1 MEVFIVAGNPK
12 AKEFLMP
19 LLQQM
24 GDISKITFASSGSE
38 ARRMMIDND
47 FDLVLIHA
55 PLRDEFGAELAGHI
69 SETTASGILLMV
81 KNELADSVSV
91 LLKRLGAKY
100 VVVRARSEIECDL
113 LRKVGADEIVYAD
126 GNATDKLA
134 VRMGGNNIFDYIEL
148 TGGYAIF
155 EVPVLKAWEGKT
167 IAELE
172 VRKRYKINIV
182 AIKNDDMLDPTPMPD
197 YRFKADDH
205 ILVIGKSRDVF
216 KLDAKNG

>member
-1 MEVFIVAGNPK
+1 MK
-12 AKEFLMP
+12 K
-19 LLQQM
+19 
-24 GDISKITFASSGSE
+24 S
-38 ARRMMIDND
+38 
-47 FDLVLIHA
+47 VLIIGIGK
-55 PLRDEFGAELAGHI
+55 FGAHLAEKMQDLGHDVLI
-69 SETTASGILLMV
+69 FDRNPASIERLATRFADAQIGDYTNEDVLREIDVASYDVVCITIGDDFESSMITTM
-81 KNELADSVSV
+81 

-155 EVPVLKAWEGKT
+155 EVPVLKAWEGKS

-172 VRKRYKINIV
+172 VRNRYKINIV

-197 YRFKADDH
+197 YRFKPDDH

>member
-1 MEVFIVAGNPK
+1 MK
-12 AKEFLMP
+12 K
-19 LLQQM
+19 
-24 GDISKITFASSGSE
+24 S
-38 ARRMMIDND
+38 
-47 FDLVLIHA
+47 VLIIGIGK
-55 PLRDEFGAELAGHI
+55 FGAHLAEKMQDLGHDVLIFDRNPASIERLATRFADAQIGDYTNEDVLRELDVAAGDVVCG
-69 SETTASGILLMV
+69 ASGDDFESSMITTM
-81 KNELADSVSV
+81 

-155 EVPVLKAWEGKT
+155 EVPVLKAWEGKS